1 LKEELGIDV
10 NEACLAPLTFASHS
24 YDDFH
29 LMMPLYVCRRW
40 EGVVTAMEG
49 QNLAWVRPNKLRD
62 YPMPAA
68 DIPLIPHLID
78 LL

>member
-1 LKEELGIDV
+1 VAISK
-10 NEACLAPLTFASHS
+10 
-24 YDDFH
+24 
-29 LMMPLYVCRRW
+29 
-40 EGVVTAMEG
+40 EG

-78 LL
+78 LLRQPSTGSSFAIFPRFGITLG